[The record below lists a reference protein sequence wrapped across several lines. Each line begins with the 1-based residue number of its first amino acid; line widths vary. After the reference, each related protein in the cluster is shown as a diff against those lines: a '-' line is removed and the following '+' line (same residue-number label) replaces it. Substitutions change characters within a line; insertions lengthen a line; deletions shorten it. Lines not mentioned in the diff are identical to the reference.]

1 MSAYAQVTNNAALAE
16 HNQFIRSSPCL
27 SQATSQQFLKRSTF
41 NVVTQAGSIIAC
53 SISFQQA
60 LFLKRS
66 LASDCCIKFAGMENS
81 L

>member
-1 MSAYAQVTNNAALAE
+1 MGIYAQATNSSALAE
-16 HNQFIRSSPCL
+16 HNQFICNPCL

-41 NVVTQAGSIIAC
+41 DVVTQAGSIIAC

-60 LFLKRS
+60 LFLKRL
-66 LASDCCIKFAGMENS
+66 LANECCCIKFAGMENS